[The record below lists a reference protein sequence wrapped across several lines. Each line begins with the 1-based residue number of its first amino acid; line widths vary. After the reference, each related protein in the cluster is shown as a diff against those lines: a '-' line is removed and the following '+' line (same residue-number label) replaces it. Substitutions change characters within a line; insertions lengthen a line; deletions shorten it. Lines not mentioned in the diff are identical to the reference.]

1 MFATPTHVG
10 HPLCGS
16 CTCKVRI
23 FCEVF
28 LAASMHTFPLL
39 FRCFSHRIHPI
50 IEHTV
55 LNEL

>member
-23 FCEVF
+23 FCEAF

-39 FRCFSHRIHPI
+39 FRCFSHRIHPT
-50 IEHTV
+50 IEHTI
-55 LNEL
+55 LT